1 MTRSLSKVIF
11 FLNELLVKKILT
23 LCRIVHLFE
32 EKVVFYQPSNVSI
45 FQKIGHM
52 VKKSWAFIEKK
63 LMTSQLA
70 IVTMIFFVTMSR
82 PCVRYCVI
90 LLRNADDRWQPR
102 QSSNERKLLISVCF
116 SLAVAPITC
125 LAGLLVY
132 GDSFAIH
139 QLRQRR
145 SDFTRVRLFL

>member
-1 MTRSLSKVIF
+1 MKRSLSKVNF

-82 PCVRYCVI
+82 PCVRCCVI
-90 LLRNADDRWQPR
+90 LLRNADDR
-102 QSSNERKLLISVCF
+102 
-116 SLAVAPITC
+116 
-125 LAGLLVY
+125 
-132 GDSFAIH
+132 
-139 QLRQRR
+139 
-145 SDFTRVRLFL
+145 